1 MRENK
6 IMSKKETVFDL
17 GNELE
22 QEKKFCM
29 TPRQWWLYRLIK
41 RCSNEDRKLSIKE
54 IIEYQEIDKNNFEL
68 TYDDYYVFTESE
80 GNHSNCPQIYEDKDI
95 INESEEV
102 DKIICVKNNQ
112 FYLGTEEEEI
122 EYHNKLVYKVC
133 FYSHKAKVVRNKIS
147 QDGQEKLFTYDY
159 VEMEKSQGR
168 NYHEAFVRQQ
178 SLLNEVERLKKE
190 LQLQKNATAMWKER
204 YEYAKSN
211 S

>member
-1 MRENK
+1 MIDTNL
-6 IMSKKETVFDL
+6 T
-17 GNELE
+17 
-22 QEKKFCM
+22 FC
-29 TPRQWWLYRLIK
+29 Q
-41 RCSNEDRKLSIKE
+41 SE
-54 IIEYQEIDKNNFEL
+54 IIEVINLFGKDAENINVRHK
-68 TYDDYYVFTESE
+68 FTESE
-80 GNHSNCPQIYEDKDI
+80 GNHSNCPDIYEDKDI
-95 INESEEV
+95 INESEET

-190 LQLQKNATAMWKER
+190 LQLQKNESKMWKER
-204 YEYAKSN
+204 YEYVKEN